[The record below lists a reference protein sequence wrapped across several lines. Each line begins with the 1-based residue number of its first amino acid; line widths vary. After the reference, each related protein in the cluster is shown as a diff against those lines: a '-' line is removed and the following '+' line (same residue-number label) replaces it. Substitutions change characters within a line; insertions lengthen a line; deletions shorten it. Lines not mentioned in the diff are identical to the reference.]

1 MIYTVNQLFYECK
14 KQIELGNGGKEI
26 YISIDEEGN
35 GFHPLYFSFTSEKE
49 DIEDYY
55 NQNIVSAPSMENII
69 LLG

>member
-1 MIYTVNQLFYECK
+1 MVLTVEKLFNECR

-35 GFHPLYFSFTSEKE
+35 GFNPLFYSFTSNKE
-49 DIEDYY
+49 VIASYY
-55 NQNIVSAPSMENII
+55 NQNMVSAPSMENII